1 MSIPV
6 VEIKHNKYCN
16 ASKATVERCS
26 YNCAVCVY
34 NICSECCPAC
44 AVEKNNK
51 AWAKYLK
58 KHYHCHMTD
67 RTAFDL
73 EDVHVLVAIP
83 ASDWEQIKKLAE
95 EKVYG

>member
-16 ASKATVERCS
+16 ASQATVERCS

-51 AWAKYLK
+51 AWAQYLVGRPPFLK
-58 KHYHCHMTD
+58 AVID
-67 RTAFDL
+67 G
-73 EDVHVLVAIP
+73 VPVIP
-83 ASDWEQIKKLAE
+83 AADWQAIKQLAE
-95 EKVYG
+95 EETHG